1 METGHFRQSMS
12 LLLTRRFG
20 TFWFA
25 SLLANI
31 GTWAQ
36 QMAQPWL
43 MLSLGASPFLLG
55 LDSFA
60 SGAPVL
66 LLTLV
71 GGALADQ
78 ADRRRTIALFQSI
91 QMLCPVLL
99 VVLIVTGQVS
109 PWMVIVMSLIV
120 GITDALSMPSFQS
133 IVPSIVPPA
142 QIPTGIALNST
153 QFNLSRILGPA
164 IAGVLMASVGMA
176 GAFAISALSYVPFI
190 LVALWVLPPLPAVK
204 GLRFA
209 LNHRQLWASVGE
221 VAREPQLRGGLLTVL
236 TTALLCAPLITF
248 CPILV
253 KDVFQ
258 GRAGDFS
265 LALGAFGVGGLLG
278 ASGLLAVDPLRDR
291 RTLSARFALAY
302 AGVVVLAAVNPW
314 SIGLVGLLLCAGVT
328 MTVSNASANA
338 VLQSCAPAHLRG
350 QAASM
355 FMLAMRGGMSLGSL
369 LTGVTVHA
377 WGVREA
383 LVLNGLAALLLHLLV
398 GRQWVRAPLLA
409 PNRVDQSKACKP

>member
-1 METGHFRQSMS
+1 MPRLERSHFRQSMG

-78 ADRRRTIALFQSI
+78 TDRRRTIAIFQSI
-91 QMLCPVLL
+91 QMVCPVVL
-99 VVLIVTGQVS
+99 VVLILTGQVS
-109 PWMVIVMSLIV
+109 PWMVIAMSLVV
-120 GITDALSMPSFQS
+120 GVTDALSMPSFQS
-133 IVPSIVPPA
+133 IVPSIVRPD

-176 GAFAISALSYVPFI
+176 GAFAVSALSYVPFI
-190 LVALWVLPPLPAVK
+190 LVALWVLPALPAAK
-204 GLRFA
+204 GLSVA
-209 LNHRQLWASVGE
+209 LDHRQLLASVGA
-221 VAREPQLRGGLLTVL
+221 VAREPSLRGGLLTVL

-248 CPILV
+248 CPVLV
-253 KDVFQ
+253 KEVFQ
-258 GRAGDFS
+258 GSAADFS
-265 LALGAFGVGGLLG
+265 LALGAFGLGGLLG
-278 ASGLLAVDPLRDR
+278 ASALLAVDPQRDR
-291 RTLSARFALAY
+291 RRFSAWFALLY
-302 AGVVVLAAVNPW
+302 AVIVLLAALNPW
-314 SIGLVGLLLCAGVT
+314 SLGLVALLLCAGVA

-338 VLQSCAPAHLRG
+338 VLQSCAPSHLRG

-369 LTGVTVHA
+369 VTGLTVHA

-383 LVLNGLAALLLHLLV
+383 LVINGTLALLIHVIV
-398 GRQWVRAPLLA
+398 GRVWVQAPLVA
-409 PNRVDQSKACKP
+409 ASGD